1 MSDAI
6 LVLNAGSSSLKFTEF
21 LVGAGKALEV
31 CASGNLEELYG
42 RARFRARDANGVVVG
57 EHEWSEDAPPEHAG
71 ALEFLFAGENGEAVR
86 TAYVEVGD
94 FAAARAFQTTAQ
106 R

>member
-31 CASGNLEELYG
+31 CAGGNLEELYG
-42 RARFRARDANGVVVG
+42 RARFRARDANGAVVG
-57 EHEWSEDAPPEHAG
+57 ELEWSEDAPPEHAG
-71 ALEFLFAGENGEAVR
+71 ALDFLFEWLQSHASDAQLAAVGHR
-86 TAYVEVGD
+86 VDRKSVV
-94 FAAARAFQTTAQ
+94 
-106 R
+106 